1 MTRKQE
7 YVLMGLVLFFIAVL
21 GAAVGHW
28 LIALGVFRGRL

>member
-7 YVLMGLVLFFIAVL
+7 YVVTGIVLFLIAVL

-28 LIALGVFRGRL
+28 LIALGVFRG